1 MTSLELLESLAAVK
15 GKYVLEAHGNEMPD
29 DNIIPFDSS
38 IKTDGSANTRRHK
51 PMKRSVLIAIIAVAT
66 LMLAGF
72 AYAIMKLQDI
82 SIGEYTYTEP
92 NPLNPTEKVIVTNE
106 FISLQG
112 LQDSPEYQATKEWQD
127 FLHSYDT
134 DGAILAEI
142 GNQPTGF
149 ENVSLF
155 YQVYTQEMYDKLV
168 EIAHKYGLMLH
179 SELNIVSAEELNDR
193 VGGSFIGEDISQE
206 WGYIYENGTFQF
218 EGEALLDG
226 KIVHM
231 QFRRSVKGTLDE
243 PVLNIGS
250 AEEYQEVQYETHCGE
265 TVLLAL
271 GTDHSL
277 IYVDYEECFIL
288 MNVLAGIEEGF
299 LDDAEG
305 AITMEDLKRMADGI
319 DFSMLSN
326 VIKSDM
332 RGDSVPETGSTSM
345 DETEMQTD
353 TVAEATEDSLFELFL
368 RGEIAADGNGLYSD
382 DSFYIDELV
391 SGEETWDAYSVG
403 GMLDLD
409 NDGVDELILEGPYGG
424 MYLDASSDTVRVWA
438 AGEGTAS
445 NLSYV
450 KCGGEVWIVHSDTL
464 HTGRKY
470 YHLQRYAGAD
480 KIAGDITL
488 EIHYSAENKATYYL
502 NGAEVS
508 EQEYTT
514 TYQTYLG
521 DGRIEAYQSVL
532 LDIYH
537 NQQFPGGRELGYDGF
552 DLSDNRFAIE
562 DIDGDGNE
570 ELIVIYTTTYVAGH
584 AEIIYDY
591 DAATGSVREQFVE
604 YPAVTHFDNGILKAD
619 WSHNQ
624 GLAGRIWPYTLY
636 QYNPEKDIYEAI
648 AMVDAWD
655 KSLADTDYEGNA
667 FPDGVD
673 KDGDMLVYYI
683 MPPDEYELKN
693 PVDYEEFEKWF
704 DSYRKDAEVVR
715 PSYMELTVENI
726 AKLE

>member
-15 GKYVLEAHGNEMPD
+15 GKYVLEAHGDEMPD
-29 DNIIPFDSS
+29 DNIIPFDGS
-38 IKTDGSANTRRHK
+38 IKIDGSANTRRHK
-51 PMKRSVLIAIIAVAT
+51 PIKRSVLIAIIAVAT

-127 FLHSYDT
+127 FLYSYDT

-168 EIAHKYGLMLH
+168 EIADKYELMLH
-179 SELNIVSAEELNDR
+179 SELCIVSEEELNCR
-193 VGGSFIGEDISQE
+193 VGGSFVGEEISQS

-250 AEEYQEVQYETHCGE
+250 TDEYQEMQYETRCGE
-265 TVLLAL
+265 EVLLAL
-271 GTDHSL
+271 GADHSL

-288 MNVLAGIEEGF
+288 MNVLAGTEEGF
-299 LDDAEG
+299 LDDKEG

-345 DETEMQTD
+345 DETE
-353 TVAEATEDSLFELFL
+353 
-368 RGEIAADGNGLYSD
+368 N
-382 DSFYIDELV
+382 
-391 SGEETWDAYSVG
+391 
-403 GMLDLD
+403 
-409 NDGVDELILEGPYGG
+409 
-424 MYLDASSDTVRVWA
+424 
-438 AGEGTAS
+438 
-445 NLSYV
+445 
-450 KCGGEVWIVHSDTL
+450 
-464 HTGRKY
+464 
-470 YHLQRYAGAD
+470 
-480 KIAGDITL
+480 
-488 EIHYSAENKATYYL
+488 
-502 NGAEVS
+502 
-508 EQEYTT
+508 TT
-514 TYQTYLG
+514 TYQTYFG

-532 LDIYH
+532 LDIYR

-570 ELIVIYTTTYVAGH
+570 ELIVIYTTTYVAGY

-591 DAATGSVREQFVE
+591 DADTGSVREQFVE
-604 YPAVTHFDNGILKAD
+604 YPAVTYFDNGILKAD

-624 GLAGRIWPYTLY
+624 GLGGRIWPYTLY

-667 FPDGVD
+667 FPDDVD
-673 KDGDMLVYYI
+673 KDGDLLVYYI

-704 DSYRKDAEVVR
+704 DSYTKDAEVIR
-715 PSYMELTVENI
+715 PSYMELTEENI